1 MYRAAA
7 SAFRVPEFVEPFK
20 EAFFVPPAQ
29 APTTAKASRR
39 SWFIWSAAA
48 VVYLLSV
55 FHRTSFGVAGL
66 EAADRFGVGAA
77 ALGTFTVLQVGVYA
91 AMQIPTGVLVDR
103 FGPRKILTA
112 ALLFLGLGQILV
124 ALAHSYALGLMA
136 RGVLG
141 FGDALTFVSVLRLI
155 AAHFPAR
162 QYAVVT
168 SFTTAIGFLGNLAAT
183 VPLALLLQQGPGWT
197 PTFLAAGL
205 ITAIYSAVIA
215 ARVRDTPAGAAP
227 KAAPVQGRALLRQV
241 VTAWHVPGTRL
252 AFWVHFST
260 MFAPNVLTLLWG
272 VPFLVQ
278 GQGFP
283 AATASALLTVFVFG
297 SMAGGPLVGSLIS
310 ARPGRRMPMVVGYLG
325 GAAVVWAILLGWPG
339 QIPLAVLIPAFA
351 FLSLGGPASMIG
363 FALVRDYNP
372 LHRVGT
378 ATGVVNVG
386 GFVATTIT
394 ALAIGV
400 LLQWTGGNFRIAL
413 LTVVVMLVLGTFR
426 MLVWWRRARVEL
438 FAAQARGEAVPVQIR
453 RHAWDAP
460 VPEPKRIPAAV

>member
-1 MYRAAA
+1 
-7 SAFRVPEFVEPFK
+7 V
-20 EAFFVPPAQ
+20 
-29 APTTAKASRR
+29 TGKATRR
-39 SWFIWSAAA
+39 SWLIWSTAA

-77 ALGTFTVLQVGVYA
+77 ALSTFTVLQVGVYA

-103 FGPRKILTA
+103 FGPRKVLTV
-112 ALLFLGLGQILV
+112 ALLFLGLGQVLV
-124 ALAHSYALGLMA
+124 AVAHTYAVGLLA

-155 AAHFPAR
+155 AAHFPGR

-183 VPLALLLQQGPGWT
+183 VPLTLLLAGPGWT
-197 PTFLAAGL
+197 PTFLVAGL
-205 ITAIYSAVIA
+205 VTAVYAAVVA
-215 ARVRDTPAGAAP
+215 GRVRDTPSGAVQQAGPIAP
-227 KAAPVQGRALLRQV
+227 KALAQQV
-241 VTAWHVPGTRL
+241 RTAWRVPGTRVG
-252 AFWVHFST
+252 FWVHFST

-278 GQGFP
+278 GQGRP

-297 SMAGGPLVGSLIS
+297 SMIGGPLVGTVI
-310 ARPGRRMPMVVGYLG
+310 ATRPGARMPLVLGYLS
-325 GAAVVWAILLGWPG
+325 GAAVVWAVLLSWPG
-339 QIPLAVLIPAFA
+339 QIPVGVLVPAFA

-363 FALVRDYNP
+363 FALARDYNP
-372 LHRVGT
+372 LSRVGT

-386 GFVATTIT
+386 GFVATTLT
-394 ALAIGV
+394 ALVIGV
-400 LLQWTGGNFRIAL
+400 LLEVSGGQFRVAL
-413 LTVVVMLVLGTFR
+413 LAVVAVLAFGVYR

-438 FAAQARGEAVPVQIR
+438 LDAQERGEPVPVQVR
-453 RHAWDAP
+453 RHVWDAP
-460 VPEPKRIPAAV
+460 ARKAPAPA